1 MNYFYNEINNSKIFS
16 KIKKEI
22 NENILK
28 IHEYFDTENEI
39 TIIMELCDESLLRFY
54 TQRKQNKKL
63 FNDEEIYKIL
73 NQLNNSFKIMNEKKL
88 VHRAL
93 NLENILIKYKDEKKK
108 DYIVKLK
115 LTEDSILLKDLS
127 KNLKFD
133 KTKANIKYIAPEILK
148 GEKYNEKCDLWS
160 LGVIIYILSCGKY
173 PFDAKNKSE
182 ILKQIEIVGEN
193 ISIKTKN
200 EFLDNLIVQLLNPN
214 PQKRL
219 NWDQYFE
226 HNFFNKQ
233 RKFQDFRKY
242 YNIGKQISNTGNAI
256 VYKGYDKQN
265 NEIAI
270 KLFDSNKIRED
281 YRRENFRNITDKEM
295 NKYTNKFIY
304 EIDNMKIMTEDT
316 NNKNDNIVKY
326 IEDFRNN
333 DEIVVIMELC
343 DGNLLG
349 VFCER
354 ERPFNSKE
362 IYDILIQLN
371 NSFKI
376 MNEKKLIHRALY
388 LDNILIK
395 YKDKEKKD
403 YIVKLKLT
411 ENSILLKYLKDNA
424 KFPIK
429 RYFLKYSA
437 PEILKGDEYDDK
449 SDLWSL
455 GIIIYVLYF
464 KKYPF
469 NSKTISNIL
478 KQIENVDNL
487 PIKTENPDLNDLI
500 KGLLNPNPQNRLN
513 WDQYFLHPFLSKGN
527 KNNK

>member
-1 MNYFYNEINNSKIFS
+1 M
-16 KIKKEI
+16 
-22 NENILK
+22 
-28 IHEYFDTENEI
+28 
-39 TIIMELCDESLLRFY
+39 
-54 TQRKQNKKL
+54 
-63 FNDEEIYKIL
+63 
-73 NQLNNSFKIMNEKKL
+73 
-88 VHRAL
+88 
-93 NLENILIKYKDEKKK
+93 
-108 DYIVKLK
+108 
-115 LTEDSILLKDLS
+115 
-127 KNLKFD
+127 
-133 KTKANIKYIAPEILK
+133 
-148 GEKYNEKCDLWS
+148 
-160 LGVIIYILSCGKY
+160 
-173 PFDAKNKSE
+173 
-182 ILKQIEIVGEN
+182 
-193 ISIKTKN
+193 
-200 EFLDNLIVQLLNPN
+200 
-214 PQKRL
+214 
-219 NWDQYFE
+219 
-226 HNFFNKQ
+226 
-233 RKFQDFRKY
+233 
-242 YNIGKQISNTGNAI
+242 
-256 VYKGYDKQN
+256 
-265 NEIAI
+265 
-270 KLFDSNKIRED
+270 FDSNKIRED

-343 DGNLLG
+343 DDNLLG

-437 PEILKGDEYDDK
+437 PEILKGDKYDDK

-513 WDQYFLHPFLSKGN
+513 WDQYFLHPFFSKGN